1 MPKKAEVYWYDGHK
15 QELVP
20 WSEVPEDVKKLLR
33 RKDINYV
40 EVGFCPD
47 LSTVRGYWI
56 DEDDMINQK
65 TGSRW
70 KFYPMEAYATVPL
83 LEDNAEVSG
92 EESKKEE

>member
-47 LSTVRGYWI
+47 LSVVRGYWI
-56 DEDDMINQK
+56 EDDTITQK
-65 TGSRW
+65 TGSSW

-83 LEDNAEVSG
+83 LEDLEEFQENKEVQ
-92 EESKKEE
+92 EL